1 MYDLKR
7 FSTDFETARLQNKE
21 VGNIAE
27 HSGWAVYKKTRD
39 TPLDF
44 VIFGRHL
51 KDENQNIVSKSDT
64 DQRGI
69 TQQEM
74 NNFKHP
80 SSVGSA
86 DSLQGGSILSLVK
99 GGWSVTYNDAWIC
112 GAVHGLKEFHC
123 ASDLSPENVFD
134 EKFGLTVTGRE
145 LVGLHIAGFVRQQT
159 VLKDGSRY
167 VVFRNGVTS
176 SAAKLTLTSYSSTM
190 AQLDTEAKA
199 RKFVNE
205 KIALW
210 N

>member
-1 MYDLKR
+1 MYDLKG
-7 FSTDFETARLQNKE
+7 FLTDFETARLQNKE
-21 VGNIAE
+21 EGNIAE
-27 HSGWAVYKKTRD
+27 HSGWTVYQKTRD

-51 KDENQNIVSKSDT
+51 KDENHNIVSNSDK
-64 DQRGI
+64 RGI
-69 TQQEM
+69 TQQEL

-80 SSVGSA
+80 SSAGSA

-99 GGWSVTYNDAWIC
+99 EGWRVTYNDAWIC

-123 ASDLSPENVFD
+123 ASDLKPSNVFD
-134 EKFGLTVTGRE
+134 KKFGLTVTGRE
-145 LVGLHIAGFVRQQT
+145 LVGLHLAGFVRQQT

-176 SAAKLTLTSYSSTM
+176 SAANLTLASYSSAM
-190 AQLDTEAKA
+190 AQLNTEAKA
-199 RKFVNE
+199 RKFMN
-205 KIALW
+205 KKMALW